1 MSPFINSA
9 SFRQRFV
16 KSVLSASAII
26 ILLLLPTFSTNLFS
40 SIAQAGNADK
50 KKLNRVKTGKLPT
63 VQTAKEIYVGA
74 AGGKAFAFDGNAKE
88 KMTALNT
95 SLPVF
100 KAFGLSLDGRKLL
113 YISLRNGNPS
123 GELFMEDLTTG
134 ERNKVTSRLVLNA
147 ALSPSDDNRI
157 AYTFAGGGK
166 FGLAIA
172 ELDSGQERILAG
184 ENVFTEILQW
194 DDSGAGINFFESDM
208 LDENYSLTSRY
219 VSASAMFADNPAAPE
234 IPAGFPVLKQS
245 EISKL
250 DFQTSPEERTSNDR
264 FAFRSIAPGGIYEVS
279 GNNLPGT
286 SRLYTRRILSGK
298 TVSLGEGQLVKV
310 LSGGI
315 VVKRFTNAGMNLDFV
330 DWKGA
335 TTTMGMTVV
344 DYNVPMLNSTMT
356 QGGTGYAPPGS
367 CAITAHGGAMEYAYD
382 FQTLTVGAH
391 ALASAGGLV
400 VFNTSDQNCN
410 TVDSDSCPVYNPGGC
425 SGTLFGNVVIIQH
438 ADGTFTKYGHLEFNS
453 PQVAVGTDVCQ
464 GLYIARQGHTG
475 STNGTFNGCG
485 DHLHFQRQVSPDVLG
500 QSISV
505 DFADVVSEP
514 LSCGTNYTSASTE
527 IAHTIAATS
536 QSFGITG
543 GTGSVN
549 VTSNGCV
556 WSATNNNNWITINSG
571 GGSGNGAVNYT
582 VADNSAG
589 SPRTGTMNIG
599 GHIFTVSQSGVQPP
613 NQPPTVNAGLDQ
625 TITLPSS
632 ANLTGTAND
641 DGLPNPPAT
650 LTTTWSK
657 ISGAGTITFANANA
671 LNTTA
676 TFSIA
681 GVYNLRL
688 TANDGAIAVTDDV
701 TVVVNVNNGGGSL
714 AGSQV
719 APPASTN
726 LTTEGTLDWAHW
738 GLSTSAIFNHKN
750 GVTQQIGNYTQIGSI
765 SALRYTNNSNTYSWS
780 DGTPTATTTNTTT
793 GIYTYQTGNG
803 FQITVPADTT
813 PKTLKLYVGL
823 WNSSSRLEAVLSD
836 GSASPFIDN
845 SLVSGTVLNGVY
857 TLDYRAAT
865 SGQTLTIKWTA
876 TTDSGNITLQ
886 AASLKTNLPPPNQP
900 PTVNAGSDQTIIL
913 PASASL
919 SGTANDDGLPN
930 PPATLMTTWSKVSG
944 AGTVSFANANALNTT
959 ATFSTTGVYV
969 LRLTAGDGALTATDD
984 VPVTVNNNSNS
995 TGTLSVGS
1003 NTPANVNLAT
1013 EGTADWA
1020 HWGLTSANSF
1030 NHKNGVTQ
1038 QISNYTKIGS
1048 GTIQRYTNNPNSYS
1062 WTGGTPTAT
1071 ATNTLTGLY
1080 ITGVNNGFQI
1090 TVPAD
1095 TTQKTLR
1102 IYVGLWAAG
1111 GRFEASLSDGSAATF
1126 VDTSLVNSGGT
1137 SNRVYTIN
1145 YQAGSPGQSLIIK
1158 WTTNTVFNNWSNITL
1173 QAATLVVNS
1182 GPPVNQTPTVN
1193 AGVDQTI
1200 TLPAA
1205 ANLSGTA
1212 SDDGLPNPPATLT
1225 TTWSKVSGA
1234 GTVTFGNVNA
1244 LNTTATFSSSGAYVL
1259 RLTASDSVLTAADD
1273 LTVTVGVGGTG
1284 ILSVTGANTPATV
1297 NLTAVGTTDWAHWG
1311 LTSATSFNHKNGVI
1325 QQISNYG
1332 ILGSGVIQQYGNNPN
1347 AYSWTGG
1354 TPTATANT
1362 ATGVYVIG
1370 LNNGFQITVPADTTN
1385 RTLKVYVGLWAA
1397 GGRFEANLS
1406 DGSAATFVDTS
1417 LVNSGGTSNRVYT
1430 INYQAGSAGQTL
1442 IIKWTADTV
1451 FNNWSNVTLQAAAL

>member
-1 MSPFINSA
+1 MSPFINS
-9 SFRQRFV
+9 FRLRQRFL
-16 KSVLSASAII
+16 KLFLSVSAML
-26 ILLLLPTFSTNLFS
+26 ILLLLPTFSTNLIS
-40 SIAQAGNADK
+40 PIAQAGNADK
-50 KKLNRVKTGKLPT
+50 KTLNRVKASQR
-63 VQTAKEIYVGA
+63 QTARTAAQIYVGA
-74 AGGKAFAFDGNAKE
+74 AGGKAFIYDENAKE

-100 KAFGLSLDGRKLL
+100 KAFGLSSDSRKLL
-113 YISLRNGNPS
+113 YISLRNDNPS

-147 ALSPSDDNRI
+147 ALSPSDDNRV
-157 AYTFAGGGK
+157 AYTFAGSGK
-166 FGLAIA
+166 FGLATV
-172 ELDSGQERILAG
+172 ELNSGQERILAA

-208 LDENYSLTSRY
+208 LDENYRLTSRY
-219 VSASAMFADNPAAPE
+219 VSATANFADKTDAPE

-245 EISKL
+245 EISKF
-250 DFQTSPEERTSNDR
+250 DFQTSSEERTTNDR
-264 FAFRSIAPGGIYEVS
+264 FAFQSIAPGGVYEVS

-286 SRLYTRRILSGK
+286 SRLSARRILSGK

-310 LSGGI
+310 LAGGI
-315 VVKRFTNAGMNLDFV
+315 VVKRFTNVGMNLDFV

-335 TTTMGMTVV
+335 TANLGTTVV

-356 QGGTGYAPPGS
+356 QGGTAYAPPGS
-367 CAITAHGGAMEYAYD
+367 CAITAHTGAMEYAYD
-382 FQTLTVGAH
+382 FHTPTVGAH

-400 VFNTSDQNCN
+400 VFNTSDINCN
-410 TVDSDSCPVYNPGGC
+410 SVDSDSCPVYNPGGC
-425 SGTLFGNVVIIQH
+425 SGSLFGNVVIIQH

-453 PQVAVGTDVCQ
+453 PQVAVGTDACQ

-500 QSISV
+500 QSITI

-514 LSCGTNYTSASTE
+514 LSCGTNYISASTE
-527 IAHTIAATS
+527 IAHTIATTS

-543 GTGSVN
+543 GGGSVN
-549 VTSNGCV
+549 VTSTGCT
-556 WSATNNNNWITINSG
+556 WTATTGDNWITINSF

-613 NQPPTVNAGLDQ
+613 NQSPTVNAGSDQ
-625 TITLPSS
+625 TITLPAS
-632 ANLTGTAND
+632 ASLTGTASD

-657 ISGAGTITFANANA
+657 ISGAGTVTFANANA

-701 TVVVNVNNGGGSL
+701 TIVVNVNNGGGSL

-719 APPASTN
+719 APPAGTN

-738 GLSTSAIFNHKN
+738 GLTTTALFNHKN
-750 GVTQQIGNYTQIGSI
+750 GVTQQIGNYTQIGTN
-765 SALRYTNNSNTYSWS
+765 SALRYTNNSNTYSWTG
-780 DGTPTATTTNTTT
+780 GTPTATATNTTT
-793 GIYTYQTGNG
+793 GLYTYQTGNG
-803 FQITVPADTT
+803 FQIVVPADTT

-836 GSASPFIDN
+836 GSASPLIDN

-857 TLDYRAAT
+857 TLNYRAAT
-865 SGQTLTIKWTA
+865 NGQTLTLKWTA
-876 TTDSGNITLQ
+876 TSDTGNITLQ
-886 AASLKTNLPPPNQP
+886 AASLKANTPPPNQP

-919 SGTANDDGLPN
+919 SGTASDDGLPN
-930 PPATLMTTWSKVSG
+930 PPATLTTTWSKVNG
-944 AGTVSFANANALNTT
+944 AGTVNFANVNALNTT
-959 ATFSTTGVYV
+959 ATFSAAGVYT
-969 LRLTAGDGALTATDD
+969 LRLTASDGTLAASDD
-984 VPVTVNNNSNS
+984 IIVTVNNGSSN
-995 TGTLSVGS
+995 TGLLSVGTG
-1003 NTPANVNLAT
+1003 TPANVNLTT

-1030 NHKNGVTQ
+1030 NHRNGVTQ

-1048 GTIQRYTNNPNSYS
+1048 GTIQRYTNNPNSYT

-1080 ITGVNNGFQI
+1080 VTGVNNGFQI
-1090 TVPAD
+1090 TVPAN
-1095 TTQKTLR
+1095 TTSKTLR
-1102 IYVGLWAAG
+1102 IYVGLWSAG
-1111 GRFEASLSDGSAATF
+1111 GRFEASLSDGSAPVY
-1126 VDTSLVNSGGT
+1126 VDTSLINSSGT

-1145 YQAGSPGQSLIIK
+1145 YQAGSAGQTLTVK
-1158 WTTNTVFNNWSNITL
+1158 WTANTVANSFSNITL
-1173 QAATLVVNS
+1173 QAATLTVN
-1182 GPPVNQTPTVN
+1182 GGTPVNQPPTVN
-1193 AGVDQTI
+1193 AGLDQTI
-1200 TLPAA
+1200 TLPSSAS
-1205 ANLSGTA
+1205 LTGTA
-1212 SDDGLPNPPATLT
+1212 SDDGLPNPPASLT

-1234 GTVTFGNVNA
+1234 GTVNFANANA
-1244 LNTTATFSSSGAYVL
+1244 LNTTATFSTAGVYVL
-1259 RLTASDSVLTAADD
+1259 RLTANDSALTNTDD
-1273 LTVTVGVGGTG
+1273 VIVTVSSGVPGV
-1284 ILSVTGANTPATV
+1284 LSVSSVTTPASV
-1297 NLTAVGTTDWAHWG
+1297 NLTTEGATDWAHWG
-1311 LTSATSFNHKNGVI
+1311 LTAATSFNHKNGVV

-1332 ILGSGVIQQYGNNPN
+1332 ILGSGTIQQFGNNTN
-1347 AYSWTGG
+1347 AFTWTGG

-1370 LNNGFQITVPADTTN
+1370 LNNGFQITVPADTTSK
-1385 RTLKVYVGLWAA
+1385 TLKVYVGLWAA